1 MKAIGWSL
9 VFVLILI
16 GLTMTATVL
25 VLSGLWKPTLESTS
39 KAACQLK
46 IQKYCLMLVCDKQP
60 DVDLTGCTESG
71 AVPTKEECEKNYG
84 PCKTG

>member
-1 MKAIGWSL
+1 
-9 VFVLILI
+9 LI

-46 IQKYCLMLVCDKQP
+46 IQKYCLMLVCDRNP
-60 DVDLTGCTESG
+60 DVDLTGCTEENK
-71 AVPTKEECEKNYG
+71 APDKKWCEDRGFSCFKS
-84 PCKTG
+84 